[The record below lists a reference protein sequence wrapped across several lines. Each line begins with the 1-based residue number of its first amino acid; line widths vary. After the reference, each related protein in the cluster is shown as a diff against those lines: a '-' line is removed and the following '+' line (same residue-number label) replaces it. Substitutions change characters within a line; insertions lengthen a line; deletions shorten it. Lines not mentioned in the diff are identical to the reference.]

1 MLEGKELV
9 SLVRGDA
16 KCAEEP
22 LRTEDFRLLTGRG
35 RYVEDYNTEN
45 IAYMSLI
52 HSPHARA
59 KIKRVDLSQLRSSPD
74 FIAALTGDDLIKEG
88 VSPVGHG
95 FIPNSK
101 SWTRYHLSLGEVRFV
116 GEPVVA
122 ILAKDRDS
130 AEDLTEQVVVEYE
143 ELPPVT
149 TLEDAKRGKVLV
161 YDGWKDNLYGKVER
175 RKGDVNKAISEA
187 VYVINAREGIRRQD
201 AAPIE
206 PHAVVA
212 SYDRER
218 GDFQVLATVQ
228 SVHSLLDVL
237 SQELKIPKSKF
248 HIKVMD
254 MGGGFGTKGGPVYPW
269 PLLACLFARK
279 TGLTVK
285 WEANRTEEFLESAPS
300 RDEYCDITLACD
312 KDGKILALKGRIE
325 CDIGVPG
332 SSAFMAAATV
342 GTIVGPYEIPN
353 LDLVALSYATNK
365 MPVGPVRGAGR
376 PEGCYF
382 TERAMEI
389 MAKKIGIDP
398 IEFRRRNV
406 ASPKVKSPPEDYPAL
421 LDFLTKSTDYAG
433 ILRWR
438 DEFNS
443 RALREENENDRPAKI
458 AGVGFSLSSGLTQF
472 SIRAIL
478 GGISLRGI
486 IAIIKF
492 LPRLRTFTGETAKV
506 SLTKNGQV
514 TVYTGSSPHGQG
526 HETAFAQL
534 ASEELGIP
542 FEKVKVVW
550 GNTDLIPEGVGTF
563 GSRSASA
570 GGSAVVDASRK
581 LKKDLIKKASRMLRI
596 PRDQLRIQNGNIIIE
611 AKEPQN
617 VLIKVEEVLDR
628 LQLSELA
635 SESKFA
641 VKGSETYSSAA
652 HLCAVLLDTETG
664 RVRIE
669 KYAVAEDCGRIINK
683 AIVEGQIHG
692 GVLCGVGGALLE
704 KLVYD
709 DNGNLL
715 TTSFLDYS
723 IPNSSDSIS
732 IDIFHKVTPSDCLNH
747 TKGVGES
754 GTIAS
759 YAAVI
764 NALNDAVSQFNKGRT
779 TGKEE
784 TDLLNIA
791 PAFPETILSA
801 ILH

>member
-1 MLEGKELV
+1 LTSTILLEKEKEQAK
-9 SLVRGDA
+9 VR
-16 KCAEEP
+16 EEP
-22 LRTEDFRLLTGRG
+22 LRTEDFRLMTGRG
-35 RYVEDYNTEN
+35 RYVGDYSTEN
-45 IAYMSLI
+45 IAYMSLV
-52 HSPHARA
+52 HSPRARA
-59 KIKRVDLSQLRSSPD
+59 KIKRIDLSRVSSTPN
-74 FIAALTGDDLIKEG
+74 FIAALTGEDLVKEG
-88 VSPVGHG
+88 VSPVGQG
-95 FIPNSK
+95 FIPSSK
-101 SWTRYHLSLGEVRFV
+101 SWTRYHLALGEVRFV

-122 ILAKDRDS
+122 ILAKDRAS
-130 AEDLTEQVVVEYE
+130 AEDLAEDVVIEYE
-143 ELPPVT
+143 ELSPIT
-149 TLEDAKRGKVLV
+149 TLEESKQGKVLL
-161 YDGWKDNLYGKVER
+161 YDDWKDNLFGKIER
-175 RKGDVNKAISEA
+175 KKGDAERAIASA
-187 VYVINAREGIRRQD
+187 AYVINAREGIRRQD

-212 SYDRER
+212 SYDKDRAE
-218 GDFQVLATVQ
+218 FQVFATVQ
-228 SVHSLLDVL
+228 SVHSLLEVL
-237 SQELKIPKSKF
+237 THELKLPKNKF

-269 PLLACLFARK
+269 TLLACLFARK

-285 WEANRTEEFLESAPS
+285 WEASRTEEFLESAPS

-332 SSAFMAAATV
+332 SSSFMVAATV

-382 TERAMEI
+382 TERAMGI
-389 MAKKIGIDP
+389 MAKKIGLDS

-406 ASPKVKSPPEDYPAL
+406 SSNPKKSSEEDYPAL
-421 LDFLTKSTDYAG
+421 LDFLTKSTDYDG
-433 ILRWR
+433 ILQWR

-443 RALREENENDRPAKI
+443 RAREENNNASAKI
-458 AGVGFSLSSGLTQF
+458 AGVGTSLSSGLTQF
-472 SIRAIL
+472 SIRAII
-478 GGISLRGI
+478 GGISLKGI
-486 IAIIKF
+486 IAVIKF
-492 LPRLRTFTGETAKV
+492 LPRFRTFSGETAKV
-506 SLTKNGQV
+506 TLNKNGQV

-534 ASEELGIP
+534 ASEELGVP
-542 FEKVKVVW
+542 FEKVMVIW

-570 GGSAVVDASRK
+570 GGSALVDASRK
-581 LKKDLIKKASRMLRI
+581 LKKDVIKKASRILRI
-596 PRDQLRIQNGNIIIE
+596 SQNQLTIQNGNIVE
-611 AKEPQN
+611 GKEPQN
-617 VLIKVEEVLDR
+617 VLIRLDEVLDR
-628 LQLSELA
+628 LQLSELSA
-635 SESKFA
+635 ESKFA
-641 VKGSETYSSAA
+641 VRGSEAYSSAA
-652 HLCAVLLDTETG
+652 HLCAVVLDTETG

-709 DNGNLL
+709 DDGNLL

-723 IPNSSDSIS
+723 IPNSSDCIS
-732 IDIFHKVTPSDCLNH
+732 IDIFHKVTPSTSLNH

-764 NALNDAVSQFNKGRT
+764 NALNDAVSQFKKRKGEVDDSERSS
-779 TGKEE
+779 GL
-784 TDLLNIA
+784 DIA
-791 PAFPETILSA
+791 PAFPETIRSA
-801 ILH
+801 ILS